1 MDNSSLTIPFIY
13 YSLYSELS
21 LTLIK
26 THMNKYS
33 VTQRKGFTLL
43 EILLVI
49 AAIGILA
56 AIVLV
61 AINPNRQL
69 AQARNAQRR
78 SDVSV
83 ISSAISQRIL
93 NDAANNVAV
102 SASINNALV
111 DGTLYV
117 VGTIAT
123 VSTANAVGTQTC
135 AAFTT
140 GSPTAMIDLT
150 ATNTNAAVVP
160 DYVAGLPVD
169 PSGGNAACTG
179 YTVQQ
184 AATDGRVTVTAP
196 KVEAI
201 SGVSQTISVTR

>member
-1 MDNSSLTIPFIY
+1 
-13 YSLYSELS
+13 
-21 LTLIK
+21 
-26 THMNKYS
+26 MNIYS
-33 VTQRKGFTLL
+33 VPQKKGFTLL

-83 ISSAISQRIL
+83 ISNAIAQRIL

-102 SASINNALV
+102 SASINNAMA
-111 DGTLYV
+111 DTSSAPSPLYAI
-117 VGTIAT
+117 GTIAT

-150 ATNTNAAVVP
+150 ATNANAAVVP

-184 AATDGRVTVTAP
+184 AANDGRVTVTAP
-196 KVEAI
+196 KVEPI
-201 SGVSQTISVTR
+201 SGVSPTPTISVTR

>member
-1 MDNSSLTIPFIY
+1 MNT
-13 YSLYSELS
+13 YSAP
-21 LTLIK
+21 
-26 THMNKYS
+26 
-33 VTQRKGFTLL
+33 QRKGFTLL

-61 AINPNRQL
+61 AVNPNRQL

-83 ISSAISQRIL
+83 ISSAIAQRIL
-93 NDAANNVAV
+93 NDAATNAAV

-117 VGTIAT
+117 VGTT
-123 VSTANAVGTQTC
+123 TTANINTTNVVGTQTC

-150 ATNTNAAVVP
+150 TGNAAVVP
-160 DYVAGLPVD
+160 DYVAGVPVD

-184 AATDGRVTVTAP
+184 ATTDGRITVTAP
-196 KVEAI
+196 KAETI
-201 SGVSQTISVTR
+201 SGVTPTINVIR